1 MDRRLAVE
9 RSARVKE
16 EIPDWPKSP
25 KERKEMIMRLARAH
39 GFEDIIAEV
48 ERIGATRIETDQLI
62 RDYEARFQA
71 SESELE
77 GDSRD

>member
-1 MDRRLAVE
+1 
-9 RSARVKE
+9 
-16 EIPDWPKSP
+16 
-25 KERKEMIMRLARAH
+25 MIMRLARAH